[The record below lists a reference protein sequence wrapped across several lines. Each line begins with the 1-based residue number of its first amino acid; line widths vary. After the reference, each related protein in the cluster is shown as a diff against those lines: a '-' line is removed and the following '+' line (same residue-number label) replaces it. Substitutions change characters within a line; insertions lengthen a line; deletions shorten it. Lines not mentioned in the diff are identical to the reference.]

1 MSWKKYGEADYVTT
15 RWSGGTTT
23 QLAICPE
30 DAVYADRDFLW
41 RLSSAGVDDDYSKFT
56 ALPDYERLI
65 SVLKGDLEMKIAD
78 GPREALPCYQV
89 RAFDGGV
96 PVESWGQCRDFNLML
111 RKGRCKGGVQSV
123 RIPAGGSVEI
133 TPAVPSGCY
142 GDACTAAVYCAEGD
156 VTVSGAEAGGPENT
170 ENGGADTRAGGGSCT
185 SAKSGELL
193 LDEGR
198 KTAPLRLESAEGA
211 VLMIAVIFKI

>member
-1 MSWKKYGEADYVTT
+1 MSWKKYGETDYITT

-23 QLAICPE
+23 QLAIAPE
-30 DAVYADRDFLW
+30 GAVYADRDFLW

-78 GPREALPCYQV
+78 GPREALPCFTV

-96 PVESWGQCRDFNLML
+96 PVESWGKCRDFNLML
-111 RKGRCKGGVQSV
+111 RKEKCAGAVQSV
-123 RIPAGGSVEI
+123 RIPAGGSAEI
-133 TPAVPSGCY
+133 TLAVPSGCY
-142 GDACTAAVYCAEGD
+142 GNCFTAAVYCAEGD
-156 VTVSGAEAGGPENT
+156 VTVSGVSAC
-170 ENGGADTRAGGGSCT
+170 GADAAPLSGNSV
-185 SAKSGELL
+185 SAKAGELL
-193 LDEGR
+193 LNDAC

-211 VLMIAVIFKI
+211 VLMAASIFLL